1 MVRCGDA
8 PMADLV
14 ASLEDPRRFISRHAW
29 IRDEGD
35 VRVIFAYGVPVLR
48 YERGD
53 KVMERL
59 AMALVTEIGAA
70 RVNEAAT
77 AFGVFRLTVT
87 RNRKLLRRGGTAALF
102 DGKPGP
108 KGPHTFGAAIRRR
121 VVALRKDG
129 ETLEAIGARLGMST
143 GWVHAICAAADL
155 VRPSTR
161 QPELPGVEQPG
172 PGPTTP
178 EAGTEAVTIEAPA
191 PTATATIEPAPSSPR
206 AADVPSS
213 REAAV
218 VEAYVKMTPDGEA
231 RTCFETSRDVR
242 HAGVLLAV
250 PMLAELGLLE
260 AARAVYGRMRDAVYG
275 LRATI
280 VVLFSMALL
289 RIKRAEGLKGI
300 FPDALGRVL
309 GLLRAPEVK
318 TLRRKLRE
326 LSLVKKAHEL
336 VMWLARR
343 RAEEEPRALGLLY
356 IDGHVRPY
364 YGKKWLP
371 KGFISSR
378 KQVLPA
384 ITDYWVNDRD
394 GQPVLV
400 LPTEANPGVVKML
413 PEIVAAVREVIGQ
426 KRRATIAFDRGG
438 WSPELFAKILELG
451 FDVLTYR
458 KGKVRPLPRSA
469 FREETTHADGKKH
482 TYRIAEATTRLKGAP
497 LLRRIAV
504 ARTDGKET
512 EIVTSR
518 RDLPAAL
525 LAYRMFERWR
535 QENFFKYLKEEFA
548 IDGLVEYAD
557 EPADPE
563 RSVPNP
569 RKAAASATLAE
580 ARADVARLER
590 ELGAKVEDNAES
602 RRATVRGFKIAHAQ
616 LRQQLEFARRRVE
629 VLEESLRAI
638 PARVAVKDLV
648 PPGEQVVKLA
658 PERKLLTDAVKMA
671 AYRAESMLLE
681 IVRPHFARASD
692 EGRVFVKEALDL
704 CGDLE
709 VDADE
714 VRVVLQPMS
723 APRFTRVL
731 DAVCS
736 RLNAMNPRFPESPYR
751 LRYVLRPA
759 E

>member
-1 MVRCGDA
+1 MPDGDLLA
-8 PMADLV
+8 PTN
-14 ASLEDPRRFISRHAW
+14 DPRRFISEHAW
-29 IRDEGD
+29 VRDEGD
-35 VRVIFAYGVPVLR
+35 VRVIFAYGLPLVHYAR
-48 YERGD
+48 ADRT
-53 KVMERL
+53 MERL
-59 AMALVTEIGAA
+59 AVALLVEVGAA
-70 RVNEAAT
+70 TVHEVSAAFDVNRA
-77 AFGVFRLTVT
+77 TVT
-87 RNRKLLRRGGTAALF
+87 RWRKRLAKGGTKGLVDKRGRVVGPRTYDEALRRQ
-102 DGKPGP
+102 
-108 KGPHTFGAAIRRR
+108 AI
-121 VVALRKDG
+121 ALRKDG
-129 ETLEAIGARLGMST
+129 ETYDEIASRLGLSR
-143 GWVHAICAAADL
+143 GVVINICKQAGL
-155 VRPSTR
+155 VPSDPPP
-161 QPELPGVEQPG
+161 PELPGTQDTMEYA
-172 PGPTTP
+172 
-178 EAGTEAVTIEAPA
+178 EPA
-191 PTATATIEPAPSSPR
+191 DSTSSSTAAATATLAPV
-206 AADVPSS
+206 ATQVAVVPLS
-213 REAAV
+213 REAAR
-218 VEAYVKMTPDGEA
+218 VEAYLKITPDGEA
-231 RTCFETSRDVR
+231 RTCFETSKDVR
-242 HAGVLLAV
+242 HVGVLLAV
-250 PMLAELGLLE
+250 PMLADVGLLE

-289 RIKRAEGLKGI
+289 RVKRAEGLKGI

-309 GLLRAPEVK
+309 GLLRVPEVK

-326 LSLVKKAHEL
+326 LSLVKKAHDL
-336 VMWLARR
+336 VTWLGCR
-343 RAEEEPRALGLLY
+343 RAKEEPRALGLLY
-356 IDGHVRPY
+356 VDGHVRPY

-400 LPTEANPGVVKML
+400 LPTEANPGLVKVL
-413 PEIVAAVREVIGQ
+413 PEIAAAVRVVIGQ
-426 KRRATIAFDRGG
+426 KRRATIVFDRGG

-451 FDVLTYR
+451 FDILTYR
-458 KGKVRPLPRSA
+458 KGSVRPLPRST
-469 FREETTHADGKKH
+469 FREETTHADGKPH
-482 TYRIAEATTRLKGAP
+482 TYRIAEATTRLRGAP

-518 RDLPAAL
+518 QDLPAAQ

-569 RKAAASATLAE
+569 RKAAESAKLAE

-590 ELGAKVEDNAES
+590 ELGAKVEDNAEAQ
-602 RRATVRGFKIAHAQ
+602 RATVRGFKIAHAEI
-616 LRQQLEFARRRVE
+616 RQQLEFARRRVE

-671 AYRAESMLLE
+671 AYRAESKLLE
-681 IVRPHFARASD
+681 IVRPHFARTDD

-709 VDADE
+709 VEGDE
-714 VRVVLQPMS
+714 LRVVLQPMS

-731 DAVCS
+731 EAVCAQ
-736 RLNAMNPRFPESPYR
+736 LNAMKPRFPESPYR
-751 LRYVLRPA
+751 LRYVVKDVG
-759 E
+759 